1 MALGD
6 GIFWMASTQKAC
18 KQIFKAIQKKKRRV
32 YITKRWNLIAWV
44 LKIVP
49 SWLQRKVM

>member
-6 GIFWMASTQKAC
+6 GIFWMAPLTKAS
-18 KQIFKAIQKKKRRV
+18 KQIYSAIKKKRRKV
-32 YITKRWNLIAWV
+32 YISKRWNLIAWV

-49 SWLQRKVM
+49 SWAIKKVM